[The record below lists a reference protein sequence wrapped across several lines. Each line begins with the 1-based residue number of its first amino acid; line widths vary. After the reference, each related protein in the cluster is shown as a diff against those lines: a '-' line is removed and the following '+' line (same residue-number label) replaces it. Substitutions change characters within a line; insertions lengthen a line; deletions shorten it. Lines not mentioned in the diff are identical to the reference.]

1 MTVDPRFARSATALE
16 TAVLQ
21 LAAERPIEE
30 LSVSEIARAAH
41 VSRATFYN
49 HAESPEELLG
59 RVLAAGLDRVRADFL
74 RGFVGGDLEAE
85 WRKSEMALLTHVE
98 EHQDVYRMALAPT
111 KANRGT
117 AMQAMLARHIE
128 SSLLDFAEASAP
140 HRFQDPG
147 ERLHLE
153 MEVAFTSH
161 GLVGALRAWLLSPEP
176 RDRDAASDFLIE
188 ATPRY
193 WFDLANAPTA

>member
-1 MTVDPRFARSATALE
+1 MTVDPRFARSAAALE

-21 LAAERPIEE
+21 LAAERPIED

-59 RVLAAGLDRVRADFL
+59 RVLSAGLDTVRANFL
-74 RGFVGGDLEAE
+74 GSFVEGDLLTE
-85 WRKSEMALLTHVE
+85 WRNSESALLAHVE

-117 AMQAMLARHIE
+117 AMSAMLARHIE
-128 SSLLDFAEASAP
+128 GSLLEFAERSAP
-140 HRFQDPG
+140 HRVNDPE
-147 ERLHLE
+147 ERLRLE

-161 GLVGALRAWLLSPEP
+161 GLVGALRAWLMSPEP

-193 WFDLANAPTA
+193 WFALADSKD

>member
-1 MTVDPRFARSATALE
+1 MTVDPRFARSAAALE

-21 LAAERPIEE
+21 LAAERPIED

-59 RVLAAGLDRVRADFL
+59 RVLMAGLDKVRADFMSVAL
-74 RGFVGGDLEAE
+74 EGDLVGE
-85 WRKSEMALLTHVE
+85 WRRSEVALLTHVE
-98 EHQDVYRMALAPT
+98 EHQCVYRMALAPT

-117 AMQAMLARHIE
+117 AMSAMLARHIE
-128 SSLLDFAEASAP
+128 HSLLGFAAATAP
-140 HRFQDPG
+140 QRFEDPT
-147 ERLHLE
+147 EKLRLE

-161 GLVGALRAWLLSPEP
+161 GLVGAIRAWLLSPEP
-176 RDRDAASDFLIE
+176 RDRNAATDFIVE
-188 ATPRY
+188 ATPSY
-193 WFDLANAPTA
+193 WFELAGQSKA